1 MSNQEPVIIDGV
13 TGDVEHIPPQR
24 GKRYRC
30 ELSTAQ
36 DIRREMAKVYRE
48 CRSDILDAQTGTKL
62 TWMLQGIA
70 KVIETSDIEQRIE
83 QLEQQA
89 VKNGKP
95 K

>member
-1 MSNQEPVIIDGV
+1 MSNLEPVEIDGI
-13 TGDVEHIPPQR
+13 TGEVHDIPPQR

-36 DIRREMAKVYRE
+36 DVRREMAKVYRE

-70 KVIETSDIEQRIE
+70 KVIETSDFEQRLE

-89 VKNGKP
+89 GK